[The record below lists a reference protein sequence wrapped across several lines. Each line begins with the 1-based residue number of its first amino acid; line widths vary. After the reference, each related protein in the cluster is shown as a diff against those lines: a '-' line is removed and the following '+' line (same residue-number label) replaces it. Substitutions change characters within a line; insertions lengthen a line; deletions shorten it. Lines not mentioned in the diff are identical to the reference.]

1 MAEEIL
7 LVLILIQLVLLILVR
22 WRMRKLSEEIE
33 KAFMSIEQEIKELLK
48 NED

>member
-7 LVLILIQLVLLILVR
+7 LVLIHIQLVLLILM
-22 WRMRKLSEEIE
+22 WWQLSEEIE